1 MPHLIGTVTDSVQ
14 WAHWEFIDLIKDQLT
29 GASDSMWTVL
39 RYDVSTDNH
48 ELILMGEGLTGS
60 EQIYVGYRSY
70 QSSTSDYYNIQC
82 ATMTGYVAG
91 NTFATQPGIAISSV
105 CAHNQTIDYWLVWN
119 AQRIMF
125 ALKVGTPVYEFAYN
139 GKFTQYARPSQYPY
153 PVASIGTLDG
163 SPTTR
168 FSDTA
173 TTHTIGVLTG
183 TTGRNQ
189 MRIRKHDG
197 TWYQSRTYPYCV
209 SQIVSATASIRDTEG
224 FYPLMPVELLEFG
237 VSTYGCLDGVFY
249 VTGFNNITENTITI
263 GGTVYVVVQDVFRT
277 GFNNYMAIEMEA

>member
-1 MPHLIGTVTDSVQ
+1 MQHLIGTVTDSVQ
-14 WAHWEFIDLIKDQLT
+14 WAHLEFIDLIKAQLT
-29 GASDSMWTVL
+29 GASDSVWTVL

-91 NTFATQPGIAISSV
+91 NTFATQPGIAISSI

-163 SPTTR
+163 SPVTR
-168 FSDTA
+168 YSDTSTA
-173 TTHTIGVLTG
+173 HTIGAMTG
-183 TTGRNQ
+183 STLRNQ
-189 MRIRKHDG
+189 MRIRRHDG
-197 TWYQSRTYPYCV
+197 AWLQVRTYPYCINIIA
-209 SQIVSATASIRDTEG
+209 SQSRDTEG
-224 FYPLMPVELLEFG
+224 FYPLMPIELLESG
-237 VSTYGCLDGVFY
+237 VATYGCLDGVFF
-249 VTGFNNITENTITI
+249 VSGFNNIVENTITI
-263 GGTVYVVVQDVFRT
+263 GGTVYVIIQDVFRT
-277 GFNNYMAIEMEA
+277 GFSNYMAIEMEA

>member
-14 WAHWEFIDLIKDQLT
+14 WAHLEFIDLIKAQLT
-29 GASDSMWTVL
+29 GASDSLWTVL

-91 NTFATQPGIAISSV
+91 NTFATQPGISISSI

-163 SPTTR
+163 SPYTR

-173 TTHTIGVLTG
+173 SAHTIGAMTG
-183 TTGRNQ
+183 PTLRNQ
-189 MRIRKHDG
+189 MRIRRHDG
-197 TWYQSRTYPYCV
+197 AWLQVRTYPYSITDIA
-209 SQIVSATASIRDTEG
+209 SQSRDTEG
-224 FYPLMPVELLEFG
+224 FYPLMPIELLEAG
-237 VSTYGCLDGVFY
+237 VATYGCLDGVFY
-249 VTGFNNITENTITI
+249 VSGFNNIVENTITI
-263 GGTVYVVVQDVFRT
+263 GGVVYVVIQDVSRT
-277 GFNNYMAIEMEA
+277 GFNNYMAIEMEV

>member
-14 WAHWEFIDLIKDQLT
+14 WAHWEFIDLIKAQLT
-29 GASDSMWTVL
+29 GASDSVWTVL

-48 ELILMGEGLTGS
+48 ELILMGEGLTGT

-70 QSSTSDYYNIQC
+70 QSETSDYYNIQC

-91 NTFATQPGIAISSV
+91 NTFETQPGIAISSI

-153 PVASIGTLDG
+153 PVAAIGTLNG
-163 SPTTR
+163 SPATR
-168 FSDTA
+168 FSDTSS
-173 TTHTIGVLTG
+173 THAIGAMTG
-183 TTGRNQ
+183 TTLQNQ
-189 MRIRKHDG
+189 MRIRRHDG
-197 TWYQSRTYPYCV
+197 VWLQTRNYPYCV
-209 SQIVSATASIRDTEG
+209 TQVGTQSRDTEG
-224 FYPLMPVELLEFG
+224 FYPLMPIELLEYG
-237 VSTYGCLDGVFY
+237 VATYGCLDGVFY
-249 VTGFNNITENTITI
+249 VSGFNNIVENTTTI
-263 GGTVYVVVQDVFRT
+263 GGVTYVVIQDVFRT
-277 GFNNYMAIEMEA
+277 GFNNYLALRLEA